1 MEPSTNFACV
11 CAYKHSSY
19 PGLLPRP
26 SLPPK
31 TALKTV
37 VTVMKLSSSERCRLP
52 AGVCGLT
59 CGTVLHQMLSQK
71 NEKYG
76 YMYRAHNEQLM
87 ALL

>member
-1 MEPSTNFACV
+1 
-11 CAYKHSSY
+11 
-19 PGLLPRP
+19 
-26 SLPPK
+26 
-31 TALKTV
+31 
-37 VTVMKLSSSERCRLP
+37 MKLSSSERCRLP

-87 ALL
+87 ALLWAKTRVDTQKSIIIKQLQLLTFAPV